1 MYNNMEL
8 IDLQRKALY
17 KEASTY
23 LIDKVGYT
31 DNLFSYADVYVDDN
45 KVNSYTGE
53 LLAESYLSNEI
64 GEFATAEEVVNY
76 LHDECGIW
84 DGEDL
89 EAVAIHLKWRGDII
103 QIEGVWYWNM

>member
-1 MYNNMEL
+1 MEL

-17 KEASTY
+17 NEASTY

-31 DNLFSYADVYVDDN
+31 GNLFSYADIYVDDKEIN
-45 KVNSYTGE
+45 DYTAE
-53 LLAESYLSNEI
+53 RLAESYLSDEI

-76 LHDECGIW
+76 LNEEYGVW

-89 EAVAIHLKWRGDII
+89 EAIAIRLDYRGDII
-103 QIEGVWYWNM
+103 QIEGVWYWNL